1 MSRLNE
7 ILKIIKKAKN
17 DYYLTG
23 RSELTD
29 KQYDDL
35 VEEAEKLGYHETVGT
50 SPVDNINKIKHEH
63 QMLSLNKAHTGEEVK
78 KFINNKEFVI
88 MDKADGLSI
97 SATYIDGLLTRLET
111 RGDGEIGNDVMFHAD
126 SFINLPKQI
135 NKTGKYVIDG
145 ECVIFHNDFETIN
158 KKLAESEKFS
168 NPRNLAAGS
177 LNQLDPN
184 VSRKRY
190 LRFYAWDVIDGGCN
204 SLYENLEEAT
214 TLGFDTVY
222 HCKTND
228 TDHLTDLFDMIRKT
242 ARNTGFPIDGVVIKY
257 DNLSYGKS
265 LGTTGHH
272 PLNAIAY
279 KFEDDKYPTKLIR
292 VEWQVGKTSQITPV
306 AVFQPVEI
314 SGSVVEKCSL
324 HNLTVMKSLQLTKGC
339 TVYVYK
345 ANDIIPQIDSA
356 EPDGNGELE
365 VPKVCP
371 ICGKP
376 TKIVKD
382 NDSEVLMCEND
393 LCPGKLLGLWK
404 HFVSRKAMN
413 IDGLSEQTLKLL
425 LVKEYINDLFVT
437 IYELKDYKDEL
448 YKLPGFGKKSVD
460 NLLKSIEKSKENV
473 DFVNFITAFSIPG
486 IGEGQ
491 SKIIAKKF
499 PTFDEFMKACGD
511 GFHFDSLDGIG
522 EILNRNIHKW
532 WVNNNYQMIDVG
544 NLLTFKQLEI
554 MNKPEGSF
562 PLAGKTFVVTG
573 SVHHFKNR
581 DELKAKIEELG
592 GKNSGSVSKNTNYL
606 INNDVT
612 STSGKNAKAKEL
624 GIPIISEEDFLKMI
638 DD

>member
-29 KQYDDL
+29 KQYDDF

-50 SPVDNINKIKHEH
+50 PPVDNINKIKHEH
-63 QMLSLNKAHTGEEVK
+63 QMLSLNKAHTSEEVK
-78 KFINNKEFVI
+78 KFINNKDFVI
-88 MDKADGLSI
+88 MYKADGLSI

-111 RGDGEIGNDVMFHAD
+111 RGDGDIGNDVMFHAD
-126 SFINLPKQI
+126 SFINLPKHI

-145 ECVIFHNDFETIN
+145 ECVILHSDFETIN

-184 VSRKRY
+184 ISRKRY
-190 LRFYAWDVIDGGCN
+190 LRFYAWDVIEGGCN
-204 SLYENLEEAT
+204 SLYKNLDEAIA
-214 TLGFDTVY
+214 LGFDTVY

-228 TDHLTDLFDMIRKT
+228 TDHLTDLFDMIRET

-257 DNLSYGKS
+257 DDLKYGKS
-265 LGTTGHH
+265 LGATGHH

-314 SGSVVEKCSL
+314 SGSIVEKCSL
-324 HNLTVMKSLQLTKGC
+324 HNLTVMKSLQLTNGC

-356 EPDGNGELE
+356 EQDGDGEIE
-365 VPKVCP
+365 IPSTCP
-371 ICGKP
+371 ICGEP
-376 TKIVKD
+376 TRIVKD
-382 NDSEVLMCEND
+382 NDSEVLMCMND
-393 LCPGKLLGLWK
+393 SCPGKLLGKWK
-404 HFVSRKAMN
+404 YFVSKKAMN

-425 LVKEYINDLFVT
+425 LTLGYIGESFIT
-437 IYELKDYKDEL
+437 IYELDQYKKEL
-448 YKLPGFGKKSVD
+448 YKLSGFGKKSID
-460 NLLKSIEKSKENV
+460 NLLVAIERSKDV
-473 DFVNFITAFSIPG
+473 DFVHFITAFSIPM

-491 SKIIAKKF
+491 SKIICKKF
-499 PTFDEFMKACGD
+499 HTFEEFAQACD
-511 GFHFDSLDGIG
+511 NDFRFDSLDGIG
-522 EILNRNIHKW
+522 EILNRNIHQW
-532 WVNNNYQMIDVG
+532 WVNNNWQMLDVAQVVR
-544 NLLTFKQLEI
+544 FKDDGF
-554 MNKPEGSF
+554 MNKPTGNF
-562 PLAGKTFVVTG
+562 PLAGKTFCVTG
-573 SVHHFKNR
+573 SVHIFKNR
-581 DELKAKIEELG
+581 DELKERIEELG
-592 GKNSGSVSKNTNYL
+592 GKCAGSVSKNTNYL
-606 INNDVT
+606 INNDKE

-624 GIPIISEEDFLKMI
+624 GTPIISEEEFLLMI
-638 DD
+638 GE

>member
-1 MSRLNE
+1 MSRINE
-7 ILKIIKKAKN
+7 ILKTIKKAKN

-35 VEEAEKLGYHETVGT
+35 VSEAERLGYHEDVGT
-50 SPVDNINKIKHEH
+50 APANNIDKIQHEH
-63 QMLSLNKAHTGEEVK
+63 QMLSLNKAHTNEEVK
-78 KFINNKEFVI
+78 KFINNHDFVI
-88 MDKADGLSI
+88 MYKADGLSI
-97 SATYIDGLLTRLET
+97 SATYIDGALTRLET
-111 RGDGEIGNDVMFHAD
+111 RGDGSTGNDVMFHAN
-126 SFINLPKQI
+126 SFINLPKYI
-135 NKTGKYVIDG
+135 EKPGKYVIDG
-145 ECVIFHNDFETIN
+145 ECVILYEDFEKIN
-158 KKLAESEKFS
+158 SKLADSEKYS

-184 VSRKRY
+184 VSKKRY
-190 LRFYAWDVIDGGCN
+190 LRFYAWDIIEGGCN

-214 TLGFDTVY
+214 NLGFDTVY
-222 HCKTND
+222 YTKTND
-228 TDHLTDLFDMIRKT
+228 TDNLTDLFDMVRLA
-242 ARNTGFPIDGVVIKY
+242 ARNIGFPIDGVVIKY
-257 DNLSYGKS
+257 DDLKYGKS

-356 EPDGNGELE
+356 EPDGDGEIE
-365 VPKVCP
+365 VPSKCP
-371 ICGKP
+371 ICGEP
-376 TKIVKD
+376 TKVVKD
-382 NDSEVLMCEND
+382 NDSEVLICTND
-393 LCPGKLLGLWK
+393 NCPGRLLGLWK

-425 LVKEYINDLFVT
+425 LTKGFIAEPFVT
-437 IYELKDYKDEL
+437 VYELKNYKDEL

-460 NLLKSIEKSKENV
+460 NLLKSIEKSKQNV
-473 DFVNFITAFSIPG
+473 DMVNFITAFSIPG

-511 GFHFDSLDGIG
+511 GFRFDSLDGIG

-532 WVNNNYQMIDVG
+532 WFNNNYQMIDVE
-544 NLLTFKQLEI
+544 NLITFKQPEI

-562 PLAGKTFVVTG
+562 PLVGKTFVVTG